1 MIQNLFIL
9 ILAAITLTY
18 TTSKLHAQLYTEI
31 PRAEA
36 PMVIEL
42 YTSQGCSSCPPAD
55 KILEHLAEQDN
66 IIALS
71 FHITYW
77 DYLNWKDTLGD
88 ELSDIRQH
96 GYASL
101 TESKRI
107 YTPQMIV
114 NGRDIF
120 IGSDSSD
127 LKAAIKKANNTKI
140 SLINITSE
148 SFTLPQIKTGSY
160 RIWGFGYRNE
170 VAEKIRSGENDGRSI
185 IYTRP
190 VTEFL
195 NLGNWD
201 GRTIS
206 YKLDS
211 IPEDIDG
218 LVILAQE
225 NGYGPIVAAGKLLLT
240 KGS

>member
-1 MIQNLFIL
+1 MQNNLLL
-9 ILAAITLTY
+9 IITALTLTY
-18 TTSKLHAQLYTEI
+18 TTSNLYAQLYTEI
-31 PRAEA
+31 PRANA

-55 KILEHLAEQDN
+55 KILESLAEQEN

-88 ELSDIRQH
+88 DLSDVRQH

-120 IGSDSSD
+120 IGSDNND
-127 LKAAIKKANNTKI
+127 LKTAINKANNTRLGRI
-140 SLINITSE
+140 DITAD
-148 SFTLPQIKTGSY
+148 SFTLPKIETGSY
-160 RIWGFGYRNE
+160 RIWGFGYINE
-170 VAEKIRSGENDGRSI
+170 VSQKIRSGENDGRSV

-195 NLGNWD
+195 NLGKWD
-201 GRTIS
+201 GRLVS
-206 YKLDS
+206 YKLDD
-211 IPEDIDG
+211 IPKDIDG
-218 LVILAQE
+218 IVIIAQE
-225 NGYGPIVAAGKLLLT
+225 NGYGPIVAAGKLAY
-240 KGS
+240 KNN